1 MHELVHKF
9 CKTLLFILD
18 EEEQELEELLQEEE
32 HVEEESILT
41 EYDPD
46 EFFSGAV
53 NTLDSTLPLDLF
65 EFEYPLKN

>member
-1 MHELVHKF
+1 M
-9 CKTLLFILD
+9 
-18 EEEQELEELLQEEE
+18 QEEE

-65 EFEYPLKN
+65 EFEYPLQNLKMNVSKTRIRHIEKILKQESLRS